1 MLAISTAACSS
12 LLLPYSRANVA
23 TSARRRGL
31 DTPRMGVPGFVSWLE
46 THSPE
51 ALVEMP
57 ALPRENSEITPREV
71 DVVAFDLN
79 SLVHNALR
87 NARDEDDA
95 IAMVFQML
103 HSALRQVR
111 PRTTVV
117 LALDGAAPIAKLE
130 TQRKRRATSSRRDER
145 KKSKPDTRSKR
156 RPAGVSALCA
166 TPGTIFMASLEGAL
180 TYWICAELQTYRA
193 RGLRF
198 LLSGSDVPGEG
209 ELKIVDWLLSRGGAI
224 RGEVALVGGD
234 GDLVLQALTLQQVQR
249 LLVVRELPTRKR
261 PGVAVHV
268 PTLRRQLTAARGIGV
283 GVGGAEGEKHP
294 PGGGAMLDDLEALA
308 CFTLMGNDY
317 LPKLKEASFERL
329 WRALCALRRHP
340 SPYLAGRRLLRA
352 DRRFDAPLLA
362 ALLEVVLRIHQLAS
376 AAIAADVEAGVAQ
389 SAARAAHA
397 MDGLAPAEVEATV
410 DLVVAELLASWS
422 LVGGEGDGN
431 GHGHGGGDGV
441 GGGDDGG
448 DGGGGDVGGGG
459 GGGGS
464 GSAARYLGGVLWT
477 VAMYTD
483 GVAADYAY
491 RFTNL
496 NAPAAS
502 SLLAYLRAGH
512 LAETAAAS
520 TAAAASD
527 GSGGAAAPSS
537 LLPCVPSSTAAPLPA
552 PLVCSA
558 LLPLG
563 ELRKLAEPALVAE
576 LEEGGCLAF
585 LTAAERERTAA
596 AAATSVDGEEQQQ
609 QQEEGEGEATAP
621 PNKLPPLDYPRTLK
635 AAAALPE
642 AVVGRSLRLSESPSW
657 LDFNSTRA
665 NGRGRGRG
673 RGGRGGRGDGRGGGR
688 GKGAQ
693 AEGLPE
699 LPALPPDPPT
709 GSRFR
714 PLQAGEVSVGWLPAS
729 RTPRAR
735 RWADVP

>member
-1 MLAISTAACSS
+1 MFAVLASACSS
-12 LLLPYSRANVA
+12 LLLPCSRANAVA
-23 TSARRRGL
+23 HAVARSPRRGL
-31 DTPRMGVPGFVSWLE
+31 DAPLMGVPGFVSWLE

-87 NARDEDDA
+87 NARDEDQA

-130 TQRKRRATSSRRDER
+130 TQRKRRAVSSRRDER
-145 KKSKPDTRSKR
+145 KKSKPDTRKKR

-166 TPGTIFMASLEGAL
+166 TPGTRFMASLEGAL

-209 ELKIVDWLLSRGGAI
+209 ELKIVDWLLSRGGSI
-224 RGEVALVGGD
+224 RGEVALIGGD
-234 GDLVLQALTLQQVQR
+234 GDLVLQALTLQQVER

-268 PTLRRQLTAARGIGV
+268 PTLRRRLTAARG
-283 GVGGAEGEKHP
+283 VGGAENPHC
-294 PGGGAMLDDLEALA
+294 AVDDLEALA

-340 SPYLAGRRLLRA
+340 RLAGRRLLRA

-362 ALLEVVLRIHQLAS
+362 ALLEVVLRIHQGAS
-376 AAIAADVEAGVAQ
+376 AAIAADVEAGVAP

-397 MDGLAPAEVEATV
+397 MDGLAPDEVQATV
-410 DLVVAELLASWS
+410 DLVVEELGAWS
-422 LVGGEGDGN
+422 LISDDGDGD
-431 GHGHGGGDGV
+431 GGRGRDGGDGD
-441 GGGDDGG
+441 GDG
-448 DGGGGDVGGGG
+448 DGGGG
-459 GGGGS
+459 GS
-464 GSAARYLGGVLWT
+464 YVSAARYLGGVLWT

-502 SLLAYLRAGH
+502 SLVAYLRAGH
-512 LAETAAAS
+512 SAEAAVAGTAA
-520 TAAAASD
+520 
-527 GSGGAAAPSS
+527 SGGGGAPAS
-537 LLPCVPSSTAAPLPA
+537 LPCVPSSTAAPLPA

-563 ELRKLAEPALVAE
+563 ELRKLADPALLAE
-576 LEEGGCLAF
+576 LEEGGSLAF
-585 LTAAERERTAA
+585 LTSAERERTAA
-596 AAATSVDGEEQQQ
+596 AAAAAAAGASVDGEE
-609 QQEEGEGEATAP
+609 EEEPAP
-621 PNKLPPLDYPRTLK
+621 PKLPPLDYRRTLR

-642 AVVGRSLRLSESPSW
+642 AVVGRSLRLSQSPAW
-657 LDFNSTRA
+657 LDFTSTRA

-673 RGGRGGRGDGRGGGR
+673 RGGRGGLGGGRGGGR
-688 GKGAQ
+688 GEGAQ
-693 AEGLPE
+693 AKGLPE

-714 PLQAGEVSVGWLPAS
+714 PLQGGVVSVGWLPAS

-735 RWADVP
+735 GWADV